1 MLRTVILLL
10 ALLAVATAGAQ
21 ERIALVIGNSNYA
34 EGPLRNPVNDATL
47 ISATLREVGFDVV
60 ERLDADENTM
70 ERAIQDFGDRLESA
84 GKQAIGLFYYAGH
97 GMQVDGVNY
106 LVPIGAE
113 IDHARRIKTEA
124 VSTDIVM
131 DTFAYAR
138 NELNIVILDACRNN
152 PYASRTRSP
161 NRGLSQMTAPT
172 GTLIAYATSPGNVA
186 SDGDGENSPY
196 SAALADGMLRKGEL
210 IEQMFKG
217 VRRSVKT
224 ETNGAQEPW
233 EASSLVGDF
242 YFNENGAARPVETP
256 AIIATAK
263 AERETRFW
271 LGIKDSAVVEDFQEY
286 QRQFPGGTYEAL
298 ARNRIAALRQSDSV
312 TPALTTKV
320 ETTRSPAKVFDS
332 ASARITTRNVAT
344 RVADKQWEWS
354 AFIEAAPEVIDHVI
368 CVEYTLHKTFT
379 PQVRKVCDRESDA
392 QPYALHTAGW
402 GTFKLRMRVMFDDGS
417 SRQLVHQLRFTPD

>member
-1 MLRTVILLL
+1 MLRTAILLV
-10 ALLAVATAGAQ
+10 ALFAVGTAAAQ
-21 ERIALVIGNSNYA
+21 DRIALVIGNSNYS
-34 EGPLRNPVNDATL
+34 EGPLPNPVNDARL
-47 ISATLREVGFDVV
+47 IAATLREVGFDVV
-60 ERLDADENTM
+60 EQLDADENTM

-84 GKQAIGLFYYAGH
+84 GKKAIGLFYYAGH
-97 GMQVDGVNY
+97 GLQVDGVNY

-242 YFNENGAARPVETP
+242 YFNENGEARAVEP
-256 AIIATAK
+256 PIIIATAK

-271 LGIKDSAVVEDFQEY
+271 LGIKDSTVVEDFQEY
-286 QRQFPGGTYEAL
+286 QRQFPGGTYEVL
-298 ARNRIAALRQSDSV
+298 ARNRIASLRRSSSV
-312 TPALTTKV
+312 IPASTTQT
-320 ETTRSPAKVFDS
+320 ETTRSPASVFDS
-332 ASARITTRNVAT
+332 ASASITTRNVAT
-344 RVADKQWEWS
+344 RVADRQWEWS

-379 PQVRKVCDRESDA
+379 PQVRKVCDKESDA

-417 SRQLVHQLRFTPD
+417 SRQLVHQLRFTPN